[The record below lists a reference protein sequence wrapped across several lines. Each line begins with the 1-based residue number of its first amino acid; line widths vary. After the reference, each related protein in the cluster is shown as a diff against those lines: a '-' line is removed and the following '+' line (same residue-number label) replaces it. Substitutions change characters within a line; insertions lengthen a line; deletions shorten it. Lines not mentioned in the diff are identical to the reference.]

1 MKLIR
6 PLLFLSCV
14 LGVTTSG
21 MADSLRFA
29 GVLGNSGEQGDTLV
43 RFGPKPASGLGV
55 VYDRFGS
62 LWDRG
67 GDGVLNRY
75 SVDGRQLATYRIA
88 PSPGRGTDAI
98 THVSDE
104 LMLKLGEKIYT
115 LNIAADGNTEPSPL
129 PIKANRLS
137 LSTSGGQ
144 AAASFENEVFL
155 VNPSGEK
162 VTVTEI
168 ADKIQDV
175 EMGPDGAVFAVY
187 NKSLYRIDQKAPA
200 DARGPWTPP
209 GDRAQWL
216 DGYWYGSSW
225 HGTIRRFSPDLKPD
239 PGVVLG
245 GGSGSFIGHVD
256 GNYELT
262 NSRGLAH
269 LGERLFASSGV
280 EGVLHLLEWIS
291 KDKQFK
297 IIRRIGALTRCNGLG
312 LDSKGRI
319 WCYGGMWEWSDGPDA
334 PLRQGVPPGDNESI
348 GTATVLDNDVMV
360 APAMRNGKSAL
371 YAGPL
376 GEPLSTFQSP
386 LLPPDG
392 TISALVTWNKKL
404 TTLVLNSKGKGVGI
418 FIGTDGKPLSAAGEI
433 DLQTATHINQW
444 TSLSAFGDKL
454 IGAADGQ
461 VIELSRE
468 GDIWKET
475 QRWNSW
481 GDGPEA
487 RLGQQIF
494 LTVNQGRLWISDTER
509 QRIVCLDPANRQLI
523 ATFGM
528 TDQAGNDL
536 KSLSAPRV
544 LSANGRRAVAFD
556 SGNQR
561 LVRLELE

>member
-6 PLLFLSCV
+6 PLLLLSCV
-14 LGVTTSG
+14 LSLSSSG
-21 MADSLRFA
+21 TAESLRFA
-29 GVLGNSGEQGDTLV
+29 GVLGNSGEQGNTLV
-43 RFGPKPASGLGV
+43 RFGPKFATGLGV

-88 PSPGRGTDAI
+88 SSPGRGTDAI
-98 THVSDE
+98 TQAGDE
-104 LMLKLGEKIYT
+104 LMLKLGGKIYT
-115 LNIAADGNTEPSPL
+115 LNIAADGTTEPTAL
-129 PIKANRLS
+129 PIKADRLS

-144 AAASFENEVFL
+144 AAASLDNEVFL

-162 VTVTEI
+162 VTI
-168 ADKIQDV
+168 AEKPDKIQDV
-175 EMGPDGAVFAVY
+175 EMGSDGSVFAVY
-187 NKSLYRIDQKAPA
+187 NKSLYRLDQKAPA

-209 GDRAQWL
+209 GERAQWL

-256 GNYELT
+256 GNYELAS
-262 NSRGLAH
+262 SRGLAH
-269 LGERLFASSGV
+269 LGARLFAASGF
-280 EGVLHLLEWIS
+280 EGVLHLLEWVP

-297 IIRRIGALTRCNGLG
+297 IIRRIGALAHCNGLA

-319 WCYGGMWEWSDGPDA
+319 WCYSGMWEWADGPDA
-334 PLRQGVPPGDNESI
+334 PLRQGVPSGDNESI
-348 GTATVLDNDVMV
+348 GTTTVLDTDVMI
-360 APAMRNGKSAL
+360 APALRNGKSSL

-376 GEPLSTFQSP
+376 EEPLSTFQSA

-392 TISALVTWNKKL
+392 TLSAIVTWNKKPAA
-404 TTLVLNSKGKGVGI
+404 LVLNSKGKGVGV
-418 FIGTDGKPLSAAGEI
+418 FIGTDGKPLSAAGTV
-433 DLQTATHINQW
+433 DLQTATPVSQW
-444 TSLSAFGDKL
+444 TSLAVIGDKL

-461 VIELSRE
+461 VIELARE
-468 GDIWKET
+468 GDAWKET
-475 QRWNSW
+475 HRWNSW
-481 GDGPEA
+481 GDGPEM
-487 RLGQQIF
+487 RLGAQIF
-494 LTVNQGRLWISDTER
+494 LTASQGRLWISDTER
-509 QRIVCLDPANRQLI
+509 QRVLCLDPANRKII

-544 LSANGRRAVAFD
+544 LAANGRRAVVFD

-561 LVRLELE
+561 LMRLELE